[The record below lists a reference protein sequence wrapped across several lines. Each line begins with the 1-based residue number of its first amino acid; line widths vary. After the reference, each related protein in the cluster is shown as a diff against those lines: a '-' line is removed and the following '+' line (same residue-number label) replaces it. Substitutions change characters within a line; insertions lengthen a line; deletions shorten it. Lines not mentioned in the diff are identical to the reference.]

1 MFGEGLRRC
10 DSGEGFFFRRAMM
23 EGFFAEGAVGNG
35 SESSQSPEAICF
47 VVQFSLVAL
56 GKSRA
61 VLISRVLCH
70 RFSLDVSQC

>member
-1 MFGEGLRRC
+1 MGKDGGVSLER
-10 DSGEGFFFRRAMM
+10 
-23 EGFFAEGAVGNG
+23 AVGNG
-35 SESSQSPEAICF
+35 SESSQSLEANFF
-47 VVQFSLVAL
+47 VVQSSLVAF